1 MKFKTKRKKSL
12 PEISTSSL
20 PDIIFILLFFFM
32 VTMVIKDDQS
42 KFQVDRPTAVQIE
55 KMKHLDLSATIWV
68 GYDEGQS
75 IPLIQFDKRLI
86 QVDEVAGLI
95 AEKRA
100 TLPESSA
107 PLFTTIIK
115 ADREL
120 PMYLITDIKQELR
133 SINALK
139 IQYSIQEE
147 S

>member
-1 MKFKTKRKKSL
+1 MKFKAKRTRTL

-20 PDIIFILLFFFM
+20 PDIIFMLLFFFM
-32 VTMVIKDDQS
+32 VTMVVKDDQS
-42 KFQVDRPTAVQIE
+42 KFPIERPSAVEIE
-55 KMKHLDLSATIWV
+55 KIKHQELCATIWV
-68 GYDEGQS
+68 GYNEGQN
-75 IPLIQFDKRLI
+75 IPLIQFDKKLI
-86 QVDEVAGLI
+86 QVDEVAALI

-107 PLFTTIIK
+107 PMFTTIIK
-115 ADREL
+115 ADRAL

-139 IQYSIQEE
+139 IQYSIQED